1 MTGSPHPDT
10 WWRRAARSTVR
21 AVRGLVHRVSRSG
34 SAAWTRAAPALPRAL
49 DWASRITLGRI
60 IRFAMLSFVAIVLI
74 VTVVIFAIVHY
85 PATQIPPPEPIDA
98 YRYLDQGWGSN
109 REAPDRQAY
118 YYSPQGTSIRNLRY
132 SWFTHLEQP
141 WGTDRIAD
149 PGHLRAVGFIVD
161 PVATPMNPDMLPVGF
176 ARRYDRA
183 LRDDVLD
190 ISCAAC
196 HTGQIN
202 ISRNGK
208 TTAIRIDGGPA
219 MHAFT
224 STRIGNFEPVLL
236 GSIASTYANPFKFN
250 RFARKVLGEAHYPE
264 GKSRLRS
271 ELGQLLSAL
280 VSEFANDKV
289 RGNYPTEEGPG
300 RTDALGR
307 ISNNVFATQLDPANY
322 RPGNAPVSY
331 PYLWNIW
338 RLDWVQYMGS
348 VSQPLARNVSEAMGT
363 GATIGLLDNY
373 GRPIP
378 GDEQFRTSI
387 DFASV
392 HRIETTLQRLTP
404 PRWPQD
410 LLGPI
415 DKEKASR
422 GMGLFAARCIRCHG
436 PHLAPAAI
444 ARRDAPGLP
453 APNPLWR
460 IEPRAQ
466 QHIGTDPTS
475 ALNFVNRRVDLTRAG
490 IDAGKVRSM
499 LSQELQEMQRRAL
512 ATVDELTADLAS
524 ARAKAATP
532 DVARLE
538 SLIEDAQSVRL
549 SDEVIAQA
557 LDAVDLT
564 SIGAGPG
571 LKILGML
578 IKEKY
583 YLDEGLTRE
592 QRECFNGF
600 GALDLPRAV
609 IGYKPRPLE
618 GVWATAPFLHN
629 GSVPTI
635 YDLLSPAYE
644 RPSEFY
650 VARREFDPLKLGFVT
665 DRGALKRG
673 FLFNTRIQGNH
684 NTGHE
689 FRAGYNETAAAAGDY
704 QYGVIGPALTVDER
718 FAIIEYLKVHRDPA
732 PPPTGL
738 TDCFAPLKGTTP

>member
-1 MTGSPHPDT
+1 MTGSQRPEA

-21 AVRGLVHRVSRSG
+21 AVRSLAHRVSRLVS
-34 SAAWTRAAPALPRAL
+34 SAWNRAAPALRRAL
-49 DWASRITLGRI
+49 DRATHLTLGRV
-60 IRFAMLSFVAIVLI
+60 IRLAVMVFAAIVVI
-74 VTVVIFAIVHY
+74 GTVAIFAIVHY
-85 PATQIPPPEPIDA
+85 PATQVPPAEPIDA
-98 YRYLDQGWGSN
+98 YRYLDQGWGPN
-109 REAPDRQAY
+109 RDAPDRQAY

-132 SWFTHLEQP
+132 SWFAHLEQP
-141 WGTDRIAD
+141 WGQDRLAD
-149 PGHLRAVGFIVD
+149 PAHLRAMGFIVD
-161 PVATPMNPDMLPVGF
+161 PVPTDKNPDMLPVGF

-202 ISRNGK
+202 VSRNGK

-224 STRIGNFEPVLL
+224 STRLGNFEPVLL
-236 GSIASTYANPFKFN
+236 GSIVSTYVNPFKFN
-250 RFARKVLGEAHYPE
+250 RFARKVLGAAHYAE

-271 ELGQLLSAL
+271 EVGELLSTL
-280 VSEFANDKV
+280 GHEFVNDKV

-307 ISNNVFATQLDPANY
+307 ISNNVFAAQLDAANY
-322 RPGNAPVSY
+322 RPANAPVSY

-338 RLDWVQYMGS
+338 RFDWVQYMGS
-348 VSQPLARNVSEAMGT
+348 VSQPLARNVGEAMGT
-363 GATIGLLDNY
+363 GATLGLLDNY
-373 GRPIP
+373 GRPVP
-378 GDEQFRTSI
+378 AAEQFRTSI

-404 PRWPQD
+404 PRWPED

-415 DKEKASR
+415 DKEKAGR
-422 GMGLFAARCIRCHG
+422 GEVLFADRCIRCHG
-436 PHLAPAAI
+436 PHVAPAALV
-444 ARRDAPGLP
+444 RRDAPGLP

-460 IEPRAQ
+460 IDPKPQ

-475 ALNFVNRRVDLTRAG
+475 ALNFVNRRLDITKAG
-490 IDAGKVRSM
+490 IDAGKVRGM
-499 LSQELQEMQRRAL
+499 LLKELQTMKTRAQT
-512 ATVDELTADLAS
+512 TVDELTADLVK
-524 ARAKAATP
+524 ARVKP
-532 DVARLE
+532 LPNDVARLE
-538 SLIEDAQSVRL
+538 SLIEDAQSFTL
-549 SDEVIAQA
+549 SDETIAQT
-557 LDAVDLT
+557 LDAVDL
-564 SIGAGPG
+564 SAIGAGPG
-571 LKILGML
+571 LKIIGLL

-583 YLDEGLTRE
+583 YLDHAMTEA
-592 QRECFNGF
+592 QQQCFNGF
-600 GALDLPRAV
+600 GALDLPRAST
-609 IGYKPRPLE
+609 GYKPRPLE

-650 VARREFDPLKLGFVT
+650 LGRREFDPIKVGFMT
-665 DRGALKRG
+665 DRGASKRG

-689 FRAGYNETAAAAGDY
+689 FRAGYNAAAAAAGDY

-718 FAIIEYLKVHRDPA
+718 FAIIEYLKVRRDTA
-732 PPPTGL
+732 PPPTAL
-738 TDCFAPLKGTTP
+738 TDCFALLKDPTP

>member
-1 MTGSPHPDT
+1 MTGSPRPEA
-10 WWRRAARSTVR
+10 WWRRAGRFTLHLVRNLAR
-21 AVRGLVHRVSRSG
+21 RVSLLVS
-34 SAAWTRAAPALPRAL
+34 SAWNGAARAFPRAFK
-49 DWASRITLGRI
+49 WADEVTLGKI
-60 IRFAMLSFVAIVLI
+60 IRVAVLFFAAIV
-74 VTVVIFAIVHY
+74 VVGTIGLFAFVHY
-85 PATQIPPPEPIDA
+85 PATQIPPQEPIDT
-98 YRYLDQGWGSN
+98 YRYLDQGWGPN
-109 REAPDRQAY
+109 RDAADRQAY

-132 SWFTHLEQP
+132 SWFAHLEKP
-141 WGTDRIAD
+141 WGKERLAD
-149 PGHLRAVGFIVD
+149 PGHLRAMGFVVD
-161 PVATPMNPDMLPVGF
+161 PVATAANPDILPVGF

-202 ISRNGK
+202 VSRNGK

-224 STRIGNFEPVLL
+224 STRLGNFEPVLL
-236 GSIASTYANPFKFN
+236 GSITSTYLNPFKFN
-250 RFARKVLGEAHYPE
+250 RFAKKVLGDAHYPE

-271 ELGQLLSAL
+271 EFGELLSTMWH
-280 VSEFANDKV
+280 EFVNDKM

-307 ISNNVFATQLDPANY
+307 ISNNVFAAQLDAANY

-338 RLDWVQYMGS
+338 RFDWVQYTGS

-373 GRPIP
+373 GRPVP
-378 GDEQFRTSI
+378 AAEQFRTSI
-387 DFASV
+387 DFDSI

-404 PRWPQD
+404 PRWPED

-415 DKEKASR
+415 DREKAKR
-422 GMGLFAARCIRCHG
+422 GEGLFRAHCIGCHG
-436 PHLAPAAI
+436 PHVAPAAI

-453 APNPLWR
+453 ASNPLWR
-460 IEPRAQ
+460 IDPKPQ
-466 QHIGTDPTS
+466 QRIGTDPTS
-475 ALNFVNRRVDLTRAG
+475 ALNFATRRLDLTRAG
-490 IDAGKVRSM
+490 IDAGKVRRM
-499 LSQELQEMQRRAL
+499 LLAELQEMQKRAQT
-512 ATVDELTADLAS
+512 TVDEG
-524 ARAKAATP
+524 
-532 DVARLE
+532 
-538 SLIEDAQSVRL
+538 AQSFTL
-549 SDEVIAQA
+549 SDETIAQT
-557 LDAVDLT
+557 LDDVDLS

-571 LKILGML
+571 LKIIGML
-578 IKEKY
+578 IREKY
-583 YLDEGLTRE
+583 YLDEVMTPE
-592 QRECFNGF
+592 QQECFNGF
-600 GALDLPRAV
+600 GALDLPRAS

-635 YDLLSPAYE
+635 YDMLSPASE

-650 VARREFDPLKLGFVT
+650 LGRREYDPVKVGFVT
-665 DRGALKRG
+665 DRGSSTKG
-673 FLFNTRIQGNH
+673 FLFNTRLQGNH

-689 FRAGYNETAAAAGDY
+689 FRAGYNQTAAAAGDY

-718 FAIIEYLKVHRDPA
+718 FAIIEYLKVHRDVA

-738 TDCFAPLKGTTP
+738 TDCFALLKDPTP